1 MKVIRPRY
9 FGIASLFL
17 LLAVF
22 AACGRESAV
31 APIENSSSSFG
42 ISNPAQKVGGSIAPS
57 FTVSTGGGSTF
68 SLDDHRDE
76 VVILYFS
83 FPG

>member
-1 MKVIRPRY
+1 MSVMRPRY
-9 FGIASLFL
+9 FGIASLLL

-22 AACGRESAV
+22 EACSGESAV
-31 APIENSSSSFG
+31 APIENSSNSFG
-42 ISNPAQKVGGSIAPS
+42 TSNTLQEVGESIASS

-68 SLDDHRDE
+68 SLDEHDGE

>member
-1 MKVIRPRY
+1 MSVLRPSY
-9 FGIASLFL
+9 FGIASLSL

-22 AACGRESAV
+22 VACSGDSGGEPV
-31 APIENSSSSFG
+31 ENSSSSFG
-42 ISNPAQKVGGSIAPS
+42 ISNPPLKVEGSQAPS
-57 FTVSTGGGSTF
+57 FTVSTGRGSTF
-68 SLDDHRDE
+68 SLDEHGNE